1 MRCNLAK
8 EVNTCQFCDL
18 ENMICNNAE
27 ANNQCAFKL
36 SEEEVE
42 TNKYIRKERWYE
54 KYYRK

>member
-18 ENMICNNAE
+18 ENMICNNTE

-42 TNKYIRKERWYE
+42 TNKYIRKVL
-54 KYYRK
+54 